1 MKRNSFKIL
10 LIVVVSLSILA
21 LGAFVVSA
29 QIMTAYPPIV
39 QKLAEKFNLNPN
51 EVNKVFQEQRT
62 EMHQRHRAHLE
73 ERLTTAVEEGK
84 ITEEQKQAILKK
96 MDEIKGK
103 MEKLRDLP
111 AAERREALRS
121 LRQELK
127 DWAKDNNIDLGLIGC
142 GPGMHGPGGPMGEGH
157 MGQGMHGPGAPSG
170 THMGQAPFI

>member
-1 MKRNSFKIL
+1 MKGKTVKIL
-10 LIVVVSLSILA
+10 IILVVSLSVLV
-21 LGAFVVSA
+21 LGGYVVSA
-29 QIMTAYPPIV
+29 QIDGNYPPIV
-39 QKLAEKFNLNPN
+39 QKLAERFNLNPD
-51 EVNKVFQEQRT
+51 EVNKVFAKQHQ
-62 EMHQRHRAHLE
+62 EMHQQHRAHLE

-111 AAERREALRS
+111 AAERREALRN

>member
-29 QIMTAYPPIV
+29 QIKTAYPPIV
-39 QKLAEKFNLNPN
+39 QKLAEKFNLNP
-51 EVNKVFQEQRT
+51 
-62 EMHQRHRAHLE
+62 
-73 ERLTTAVEEGK
+73 
-84 ITEEQKQAILKK
+84 
-96 MDEIKGK
+96 DEINGK
-103 MEKLRDLP
+103 MEKLGDLP

-157 MGQGMHGPGAPSG
+157 MGQGMHGPGEPSG
-170 THMGQAPFI
+170 THMGQTPFI